1 MQDRQGNT
9 GEVMDDETEKTYAGM
24 PRRSFALGA
33 GGAAVL
39 LAMGG
44 LKAVPAQ
51 AQVRPPGGQD
61 EDQLISACIRCER
74 CVEACPTAALSL
86 AADAT
91 AEGTILGKAVIIKD
105 WCLAWD
111 KNNGCKFCYDACPY
125 EAIELDE
132 FGRPVVIAERCN
144 GCGACQNSCVALLC
158 PVGALTTMLASKTV
172 LPRAAFSLVLAVIAI
187 VILGRAFCAWICP
200 VPVWGKLRTLFKRQP
215 SADEVA
221 GDEGAG
227 QAAGSGKA
235 ANVDAP
241 LSAKEAKMLKTA
253 CGGSCHAVD
262 APPNSRHLVLG
273 GTLLSAAIF
282 GFSRSA

>member
-24 PRRSFALGA
+24 SRRSFALGA

-61 EDQLISACIRCER
+61 EDRLISACIRCER
-74 CVEACPTAALSL
+74 CVEACPRGALVPAHLEDGILGVRTPVANFDAGWCDFCQEENGGVPRCVEFCPTAALSL
-86 AADAT
+86 AAGAT
-91 AEGTILGKAVIIKD
+91 AENTIIGKAVIIKD

-144 GCGACQNSCVALLC
+144 GCGACQNSCVSLKEGSIA
-158 PVGALTTMLASKTV
+158 VGATS
-172 LPRAAFSLVLAVIAI
+172 RAI
-187 VILGRAFCAWICP
+187 VV
-200 VPVWGKLRTLFKRQP
+200 VP
-215 SADEVA
+215 E
-221 GDEGAG
+221 E
-227 QAAGSGKA
+227 
-235 ANVDAP
+235 
-241 LSAKEAKMLKTA
+241 EA
-253 CGGSCHAVD
+253 
-262 APPNSRHLVLG
+262 
-273 GTLLSAAIF
+273 
-282 GFSRSA
+282 